1 MFLKSNFLNNQFSY
15 QINSNNQILDLNIS
29 KSNIKRNTSHENLIY
44 TNLNKNQKIKIYIMK
59 KNNNQKTIFIKL

>member
-1 MFLKSNFLNNQFSY
+1 MFLKNNFLNNQFSY

-29 KSNIKRNTSHENLIY
+29 KSNIKRNTSHENLIN

>member
-1 MFLKSNFLNNQFSY
+1 MFLKNNFLNNQFSY
-15 QINSNNQILDLNIS
+15 QINSNNQIPDLNIS
-29 KSNIKRNTSHENLIY
+29 KSNIKRNTSHENLIN